1 VTLSTNASLTFRA
14 ATSPWNFPAV
24 VNLAGVLR
32 PGENCWRIATA
43 ARAAVLIDADAYFA
57 AFRHAVSRARRSVF
71 ILGWDIDSRVELAP
85 GTSEP
90 PLTLLRFLNDVLARQ
105 PGLRVY
111 ALAWDFS
118 VLFALEREPLPA
130 YRFAWNAHPRLS
142 FQLDDAHPF
151 GASHHQKIV
160 VVDDA
165 LAFAGG
171 LDLTI
176 RRWDTAAHLA
186 NEPAR
191 VDPTGRPY
199 PPAHDVQMM
208 VEGGAAAALGEL
220 ARARWR
226 AATGQAAAAD
236 APAPP
241 APELWPDATEPDIRD
256 APVGIARTQPA
267 FRDAPAVQEVASVAL
282 QAIADARRF
291 IYIENQYLTSAAI
304 GAALARR
311 LSEPDGPDVVI
322 VLPREE
328 HGWLEQSSM
337 GMMRARLLRHLHA
350 SNRHGR
356 LRLYY
361 PTIPDLHH
369 RACMNVHAKV
379 MIVDDRSARIGSA
392 NLSNRSMGLDTE
404 CDLILDAELDPR
416 FGPVIGSLRNR
427 LLAEHLDC
435 DPQAVADALA
445 GRGSLIDAV
454 EGLRGRSRS
463 LAPLPQPSVD
473 PPAVDEPA
481 PNSTAAA
488 VAAKPAV
495 DLAFLDGLAFDTEQ
509 PAPDELLAMLVP
521 EALRPPVRRSL
532 AGWGLV
538 VAAVLALLAA
548 WRLTPLRTLL
558 SVERVAA
565 LGETLRDHPAAP
577 FAVLAAYLVGTLVFF
592 PITLLL
598 GATALVFPA
607 PIAIVYCL
615 GGGLSAATTTYGI
628 GRLVGRFRPRWLER
642 PSVVRVG
649 RQLRRRGVLAVIAA
663 RLLPVGNFALINITA
678 GALGIRFRDYLLGNL
693 IGMLPGVLA
702 LTVFADRIAAT
713 VRHPH
718 PKNLI
723 ALALVAG
730 ALAAALWWLKRRIA
744 RRR

>member
-1 VTLSTNASLTFRA
+1 M
-14 ATSPWNFPAV
+14 
-24 VNLAGVLR
+24 VNLPGVLR
-32 PGENCWRIATA
+32 PGENCWRIAKA
-43 ARAAVLIDADAYFA
+43 ARAAVLIDADAYFT
-57 AFRHAVSRARRSVF
+57 AFRHAVSRARESIF

-85 GTSEP
+85 GTSEA

-118 VLFALEREPLPA
+118 VLFTLEREPLPA
-130 YRFAWNAHPRLS
+130 HRFAWNAHPRLS

-165 LAFAGG
+165 LAFTGG

-176 RRWDTAAHLA
+176 RRWDTPAHLA
-186 NEPAR
+186 HEPAR

-199 PPAHDVQMM
+199 PPAHDVQLM
-208 VEGGAAAALGEL
+208 VDGEAAAALGEL
-220 ARARWR
+220 ARARWH
-226 AATGQAAAAD
+226 AATGQAPAVAAA
-236 APAPP
+236 PAGPD
-241 APELWPDATEPDIRD
+241 LWPEATAPDIRD

-267 FRDAPAVQEVASVAL
+267 FRDAPAVQEVAAVAL
-282 QAIADARRF
+282 HSIAAARRF

-311 LSEPDGPDVVI
+311 LAEPDGPDVVV

-337 GMMRARLLRHLHA
+337 GVMRARLLRHLHA

-361 PTIPDLHH
+361 PTIPDLD
-369 RACMNVHAKV
+369 RGCMNVHAKV
-379 MIVDDRSARIGSA
+379 MIVDDRHARVGSA

-404 CDLILDAELDPR
+404 CDLVLDSELDPR
-416 FGPVIGSLRNR
+416 FGPVIASLRNR

-454 EGLRGRSRS
+454 EALRGRSRS
-463 LAPLPQPSVD
+463 LAPLPHPSPGEAEVARPVPD
-473 PPAVDEPA
+473 
-481 PNSTAAA
+481 AAA
-488 VAAKPAV
+488 AGAAKPAL
-495 DLAFLDGLAFDTEQ
+495 DLAFLDGLACDPER
-509 PAPDELLAMLVP
+509 PAPDQLLAMLVP

-538 VAAVLALLAA
+538 VAAVLALVAV

-565 LGETLRDHPAAP
+565 LGHTLRDHPSAP
-577 FAVLAAYLVGTLVFF
+577 FAVIGSYLVGTLVFF

-598 GATALVFPA
+598 GATALVFPV
-607 PIAIVYCL
+607 PVSIVYCL
-615 GGGLSAATTTYGI
+615 AGGLSAATTTYWI

-642 PSVVRVG
+642 PRVVRVG
-649 RQLRRRGVLAVIAA
+649 RQLRRRGILAVIAA
-663 RLLPVGNFALINITA
+663 RMLPVGNFSLINITA
-678 GALGIRFRDYLLGNL
+678 GALGIRFRDYLIGNL

-702 LTVFADRIAAT
+702 LTLFADRIAAT
-713 VRHPH
+713 VRRPH
-718 PKNLI
+718 AANLI
-723 ALALVAG
+723 ALALMAG
-730 ALAAALWWLKRRIA
+730 AIAAALWWLKRRIA